1 MNNFIEINNLKKK
14 FHLLNENELL
24 IFENLNFSI
33 TKNSITS
40 IVGSS
45 GCGKSTLLNILGLLD
60 SNFEGQFLF
69 EGKAANFM
77 SNNQLSSIRNK
88 KIGFIHQFFNLIPE
102 LSVLENVILPGLI
115 NKNKESVVIKE
126 ACDLLVTFGI
136 LDKKNIRPNK
146 LSGGEQQRTA
156 LARSMAPSPELLMLD
171 EPFSGVDVTTEEA
184 IITLLRR
191 LRDEGCIILVSTHN
205 LGSVPEFCDRTVLI
219 NRTILAQGLTKEV
232 FTPDNLKRAFGGVL
246 RHFVLG
252 GSALHNDDDTRQVT
266 VITDDE
272 RPFVV
277 YGDETKQYE
286 NPSND

>member
-14 FHLLNENELL
+14 FNLFNDNELL

-69 EGKAANFM
+69 EGMATKNI

-115 NKNKESVVIKE
+115 SKNKEDLVSKE
-126 ACDLLVTFGI
+126 ACELLDIFGI
-136 LDKKNIRPNK
+136 LDKKDIKPNK
-146 LSGGEQQRTA
+146 LSGGEQQRVA
-156 LARSMAPSPELLMLD
+156 SARA
-171 EPFSGVDVTTEEA
+171 
-184 IITLLRR
+184 
-191 LRDEGCIILVSTHN
+191 
-205 LGSVPEFCDRTVLI
+205 LI
-219 NRTILAQGLTKEV
+219 NKPDLILADEMTG
-232 FTPDNLKRAFGGVL
+232 NL
-246 RHFVLG
+246 
-252 GSALHNDDDTRQVT
+252 DDDTSDEIINFFLKFIESNNISLLYVT
-266 VITDDE
+266 HNQKYADMANN
-272 RPFVV
+272 
-277 YGDETKQYE
+277 KYE
-286 NPSND
+286 FKNKKLILK